1 MEGIDRAKQANII
14 TGSQAG
20 LLRKFARGIT
30 KNLAGATQEAF
41 NKLDEQ
47 TQTAVMAHHALN
59 TRSVLISSAREPSE
73 SIPAQGSSADLD
85 SIIRENGLSGTD
97 ITLLKRLVSNK
108 TRKIDGRTLQIFNRL
123 DDASKANLIRL
134 YPGLKACIV
143 KSTGISESASNG
155 DMFAFLMERE
165 SNETWAEKVF
175 KGSNGKDLKHGGQMR
190 NAFHRLD
197 NGMQNLL
204 RSDCDPQEK
213 FDAIDAKIRAG
224 DIDESDGQYLKEI
237 VQVDQIEKDREAG
250 RVTGKEAGQA
260 KRFVEGF
267 TRNVREGS
275 ATERAIFK
283 LSDKTLASFVNYH
296 QLKERMA
303 KEEKKHAEK
312 EKEEREAKA
321 NKKTTQNCANVHASI
336 RAKAIQH
343 GVLLHQLNQSRRKA
357 HMDFEAVSEAIAS
370 SDVERRFR
378 QFACKII

>member
-14 TGSQAG
+14 TGAQAG
-20 LLRKFARGIT
+20 LLRKFVNGIT

-47 TQTAVMAHHALN
+47 TQNAVMAHHALN
-59 TRSVLISSAREPSE
+59 TRSALISSARELSE

-85 SIIRENGLSGTD
+85 SIIRANGLSGMD

-123 DDASKANLIRL
+123 DDVSKANLIRL

-143 KSTGISESASNG
+143 KSTGISKSASNN
-155 DMFAFLMERE
+155 DMFAALRERE
-165 SNETWAEKVF
+165 NSETWAEKVF
-175 KGSNGKDLKHGGQMR
+175 KGSNGRDLRHGGQMR
-190 NAFHRLD
+190 NAFHRL
-197 NGMQNLL
+197 NNEMQSLL
-204 RSDCDPQEK
+204 KSDCDPQEK
-213 FDAIDAKIRAG
+213 FEAIDAKIRAG
-224 DIDESDGQYLKEI
+224 DIDENDGQCLREI
-237 VQVDQIEKDREAG
+237 IQIDQIEKDREAG

-260 KRFVEGF
+260 KRFAEGF

-283 LSDKTLASFVNYH
+283 LSAKTLASFANH
-296 QLKERMA
+296 RQLKERMV
-303 KEEKKHAEK
+303 KEEEKRTEK

-321 NKKTTQNCANVHASI
+321 NEKTTQNCANVYASI

-343 GVLLHQLNQSRRKA
+343 SVLLHQLGQSRRQA
-357 HMDFEAVSEAIAS
+357 HMDFEAVSKAIAS
-370 SDVERRFR
+370 SDVECRSRRF
-378 QFACKII
+378 AGKL